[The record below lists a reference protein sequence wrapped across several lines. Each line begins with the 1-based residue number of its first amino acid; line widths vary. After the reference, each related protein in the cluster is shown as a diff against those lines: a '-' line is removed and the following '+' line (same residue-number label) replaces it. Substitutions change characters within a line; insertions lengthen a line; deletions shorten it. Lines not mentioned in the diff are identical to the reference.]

1 MGAVAIAYESVS
13 LLTKLKSQFKQ
24 GFTKAAVT
32 NVVARKALTLLQSN
46 MNKIYTFQKSI
57 IFDFLSPSRSFHHLL
72 AHVYPEHQQTALH
85 FEYSQLKRPQN
96 SLL

>member
-1 MGAVAIAYESVS
+1 MGAVAIAYESFS

-32 NVVARKALTLLQSN
+32 KVVARKALTLLQSN

-72 AHVYPEHQQTALH
+72 AHVYQEHQQTALH